1 MVLKLKAKRP
11 KTKAGISRFELMI
24 KLSALVFL
32 PFHFIIKGLRP
43 LRIDHYAIMQA
54 NLNYLNSLMVKKA

>member
-32 PFHFIIKGLRP
+32 PFHFIIKRLRAW
-43 LRIDHYAIMQA
+43 RKI
-54 NLNYLNSLMVKKA
+54 